1 MSEVEPYRQL
11 PEKRSPRGDRPPRVV
26 VLYLDESGGRMAG
39 FEWTRPEV
47 VLDADREYEDIA
59 WGAWGWPTSA
69 SSRTKYTL
77 TITGYEYRAIMKDA

>member
-1 MSEVEPYRQL
+1 MSEVEPYRPL

-47 VLDADREYEDIA
+47 VLEYENEDLD
-59 WGAWGWPTSA
+59 WGWPTSA
-69 SSRTKYTL
+69 LPSASGTKYTL
-77 TITGYEYRAIMKDA
+77 TITGYEYRGIMKDA

>member
-47 VLDADREYEDIA
+47 VLDADREYEDA
-59 WGAWGWPTSA
+59 
-69 SSRTKYTL
+69 SRTKYML
-77 TITGYEYRAIMKDA
+77 TITGYEYRAIMKEA

>member
-1 MSEVEPYRQL
+1 MSELEPYRPL

-47 VLDADREYEDIA
+47 VLDADREYEDID
-59 WGAWGWPTSA
+59 WGWPTSA
-69 SSRTKYTL
+69 SRTKYML
-77 TITGYEYRAIMKDA
+77 TITGYEYRAIMKEA